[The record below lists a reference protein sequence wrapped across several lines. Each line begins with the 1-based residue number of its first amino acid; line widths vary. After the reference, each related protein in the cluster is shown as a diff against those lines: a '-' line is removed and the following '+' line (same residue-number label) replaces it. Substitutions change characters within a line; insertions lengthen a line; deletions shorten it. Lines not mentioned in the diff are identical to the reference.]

1 MPVKAPLGSSPL
13 MLALQVKTVCTEA
26 DVLMLVVASLSIWKK
41 EKEKE
46 KGAVLG
52 NIGSYFGIKVDGFAM
67 IWIQNNCF
75 KWLLNA
81 AVRSPCT

>member
-41 EKEKE
+41 KKELFW
-46 KGAVLG
+46 VILG
-52 NIGSYFGIKVDGFAM
+52 LTLGLK
-67 IWIQNNCF
+67 
-75 KWLLNA
+75 
-81 AVRSPCT
+81 

>member
-41 EKEKE
+41 KKKKKELFW
-46 KGAVLG
+46 VILG
-52 NIGSYFGIKVDGFAM
+52 LTLGLK
-67 IWIQNNCF
+67 
-75 KWLLNA
+75 
-81 AVRSPCT
+81 

>member
-41 EKEKE
+41 KKKELFW
-46 KGAVLG
+46 VILG
-52 NIGSYFGIKVDGFAM
+52 LTLGLK
-67 IWIQNNCF
+67 
-75 KWLLNA
+75 
-81 AVRSPCT
+81 

>member
-41 EKEKE
+41 KKKKELFW
-46 KGAVLG
+46 VILG
-52 NIGSYFGIKVDGFAM
+52 LTLGLK
-67 IWIQNNCF
+67 
-75 KWLLNA
+75 
-81 AVRSPCT
+81 

>member
-41 EKEKE
+41 

-52 NIGSYFGIKVDGFAM
+52 NTGSYFGIKVDGFAM

-75 KWLLNA
+75 NWLLNA